1 MRRQGDQAGNGA
13 AGVSSTLLMVDACCG
28 CLAGLPASP
37 WQAVLLP
44 SLERQQTIGVS
55 AAWQAAVVMV
65 QQSCTAAALTA
76 VDGLL
81 TAIVNLISGRL
92 LAQEAATD
100 VA

>member
-28 CLAGLPASP
+28 CLAGLPVSP

-65 QQSCTAAALTA
+65 QQSCTAALTA

-81 TAIVNLISGRL
+81 TSIVNLISGRL